1 MSSPLAP
8 PMPDFTNSSHGF
20 HHTVD
25 SALEI
30 LSRLGVPASRITIE
44 MAGAGWPERWV
55 VRQDPAAGQPL
66 TPDVRISVSV
76 AGFGFFNALPVGMW
90 DAGGEAEAGTR
101 EILGPVDDPVEKL
114 AHWIRGGARLFDV
127 QPGNHDACMR
137 WISLFGLAA
146 EDWPEECWYNLAVLL
161 PHLHRLAGREEGIR
175 LALKLIFGLP
185 LVEVRRRGA
194 FNGFDEKD
202 LSLLGARSSRLGVDL
217 IVGDGM
223 DDLARWIFIIGPVPL
238 ARYYEFHE
246 EASERRLEAI
256 FDLCVPCDQ
265 KYRVSWLV
273 RDRDRAPRLGI
284 AEENSRLGINTHL
297 GKMMGGTPEGTRNET
312 GRLDVEQR

>member
-1 MSSPLAP
+1 MRITLAP
-8 PMPDFTNSSHGF
+8 PMPDFSNPSQGF

-30 LSRLGVPASRITIE
+30 LSRLGVPSSRITIE
-44 MAGAGWPERWV
+44 MAGAGWPARWV
-55 VRQDPAAGQPL
+55 VNQQPAAGQPL
-66 TPDVRISVSV
+66 TPDVRISLSV
-76 AGFGFFNALPVGMW
+76 AGFGFFNALPLGMW
-90 DAGGEAEAGTR
+90 DEGGEAEPGTR
-101 EILGPVDDPVEKL
+101 EMLEPVDDPVEKL

-137 WISLFGLAA
+137 WISLFGLSA
-146 EDWPEECWYNLAVLL
+146 EDWPEESWYNLAILL

-185 LVEVRRRGA
+185 LAEVRRRAA
-194 FNGFDEKD
+194 FNCFAEED
-202 LSLLGARSSRLGVDL
+202 LSLLGFRSSRLGVDL

-223 DDLARWIFIIGPVPL
+223 DDLAQWILVIGPVPL
-238 ARYYEFHE
+238 AAYYEFHE
-246 EASERRLEAI
+246 EASRRRLEAI

-273 RDRDRAPRLGI
+273 LDRDRAPRLGM

-297 GKMMGGTPEGTRNET
+297 GRNISSVQCSAEFC
-312 GRLDVEQR
+312 L